1 MWPDKHWV
9 AKFLIFH
16 GLRNFACG
24 SRSLSSRST
33 SNNVLF
39 LCKLK
44 NFSGYVK
51 VCVAW
56 LVELTCASLCAVKS

>member
-24 SRSLSSRST
+24 PRSLSSRSI
-33 SNNVLF
+33 SDNVLF

-44 NFSGYVK
+44 KLRLCQGLCSMVGY
-51 VCVAW
+51 
-56 LVELTCASLCAVKS
+56 